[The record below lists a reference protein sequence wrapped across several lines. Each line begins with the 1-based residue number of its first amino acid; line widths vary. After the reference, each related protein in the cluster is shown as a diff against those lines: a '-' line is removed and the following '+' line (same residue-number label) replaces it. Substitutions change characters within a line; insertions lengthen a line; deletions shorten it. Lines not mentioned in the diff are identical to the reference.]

1 MNSTPPRKYLGRG
14 FLGRPEQSPDPIVG
28 RQPDVVPDLV
38 VEQQPGLLPTPVVTP
53 CSPYSPHSPPS
64 PPLRSTYQYPYQN
77 RRRMNPEW
85 YQESEERANLSSED
99 EGNFA
104 DDFSDEE
111 PDEARVPLPKSP
123 VRQPTPLMTQQ
134 STPSP
139 TLTTPLPV
147 TRPTTPE
154 EAEMTENPPPL
165 RPMTPPRP
173 EPAVTPRPQF
183 LNPFVIPVLPPDT
196 KLLPL
201 SSSFWQPTVALQL
214 TPDNTLQGQ
223 RELIRRQVEEIRK
236 ARDRLTALNEE
247 IAAADQHQRD
257 IGRQRAAILA
267 TVVAY
272 DDLRKRRRLTDAK
285 MKKERA
291 SEKDF
296 RDAVIELYSV
306 LRRDDD

>member
-1 MNSTPPRKYLGRG
+1 MDSTPPRKYLGRG

-99 EGNFA
+99 E
-104 DDFSDEE
+104 
-111 PDEARVPLPKSP
+111 
-123 VRQPTPLMTQQ
+123 
-134 STPSP
+134 
-139 TLTTPLPV
+139 
-147 TRPTTPE
+147 
-154 EAEMTENPPPL
+154 
-165 RPMTPPRP
+165 
-173 EPAVTPRPQF
+173 
-183 LNPFVIPVLPPDT
+183 VLPPDT

-247 IAAADQHQRD
+247 IAAADRHQRD